1 MNQQKNKA
9 FIYGLIALGVLCF
22 AAVCAF
28 GYVIFNRIR
37 RGSENQRPTVE
48 LVTLSEPASQP
59 ETEAEA
65 VPAIETETNAGV
77 EAPPLEADDAA
88 RLPTWEPTD
97 DAGKAAGLA
106 GIEAAETSGTGD
118 EDGDT
123 TKSSETNA
131 PTGEELSEAQQKV
144 ISKVE
149 EIRGLTAAEPLTVV
163 FKSREELHEDIVRN
177 FKSALTDQ
185 DFQDE
190 RELLTLLGFIHA
202 DFDVEGLYEALY
214 TEQIAGYY
222 DHDQNVMMLIKEAD
236 PSETLR
242 TLAHEYTH
250 FLQFSSF
257 PTLRQYYDAEFC
269 DVHGDD
275 CIVARSIIEGDAV
288 LTESLAVQDPLVMR
302 LLNKNRATG
311 NNDNST
317 FRNAPPYYQE
327 SVLIEYV
334 YGFPF
339 VYTYFLNDGF
349 ESINDLLSAPP
360 ASVEQLIHPEK
371 YGTDEPARVSIGLFD
386 KVFAD
391 AGCEFVR
398 SSVFNELDTRW
409 MLTLGIEPDWRINE
423 RSAARAAEGWSGGTF
438 SFGRCDGKAYVF
450 SETQWDTRRDSDEF
464 SDGMEMYFD
473 ARFGAAESAGSWL
486 GDGQKI
492 RLLEADNSVFF
503 MIVPE
508 EFELTKIEGII
519 EKIEYSEEV
528 AL

>member
-48 LVTLSEPASQP
+48 LVTLSEPAPQP

-77 EAPPLEADDAA
+77 EAPPLEA
-88 RLPTWEPTD
+88 D

-190 RELLTLLGFIHA
+190 RELLTMLGFIHA
-202 DFDVEGLYEALY
+202 DFDFEGLY
-214 TEQIAGYY
+214 
-222 DHDQNVMMLIKEAD
+222 
-236 PSETLR
+236 
-242 TLAHEYTH
+242 
-250 FLQFSSF
+250 
-257 PTLRQYYDAEFC
+257 
-269 DVHGDD
+269 
-275 CIVARSIIEGDAV
+275 
-288 LTESLAVQDPLVMR
+288 
-302 LLNKNRATG
+302 
-311 NNDNST
+311 
-317 FRNAPPYYQE
+317 
-327 SVLIEYV
+327 
-334 YGFPF
+334 
-339 VYTYFLNDGF
+339 
-349 ESINDLLSAPP
+349 
-360 ASVEQLIHPEK
+360 
-371 YGTDEPARVSIGLFD
+371 
-386 KVFAD
+386 
-391 AGCEFVR
+391 
-398 SSVFNELDTRW
+398 
-409 MLTLGIEPDWRINE
+409 
-423 RSAARAAEGWSGGTF
+423 
-438 SFGRCDGKAYVF
+438 
-450 SETQWDTRRDSDEF
+450 
-464 SDGMEMYFD
+464 
-473 ARFGAAESAGSWL
+473 
-486 GDGQKI
+486 
-492 RLLEADNSVFF
+492 
-503 MIVPE
+503 
-508 EFELTKIEGII
+508 
-519 EKIEYSEEV
+519 
-528 AL
+528 

>member
-1 MNQQKNKA
+1 MNQQKNRT
-9 FIYGLIALGVLCF
+9 FIYWLIALGAFCF
-22 AAVCAF
+22 AAACAF
-28 GYVIFNRIR
+28 GYVIFNTIL
-37 RGSENQRPTVE
+37 RGSEDQRSTVE
-48 LVTLSEPASQP
+48 IVSHSEPAYQP
-59 ETEAEA
+59 ETETAPDAE
-65 VPAIETETNAGV
+65 
-77 EAPPLEADDAA
+77 
-88 RLPTWEPTD
+88 
-97 DAGKAAGLA
+97 
-106 GIEAAETSGTGD
+106 
-118 EDGDT
+118 
-123 TKSSETNA
+123 SETNA
-131 PTGEELSEAQQKV
+131 NVETPPLGTGDDAAQLPTVEPAGGADRPTVTAGTRTAETEGTEDEDEDSAKNSEANVRTVEELSEAQQKV

-149 EIRGLTAAEPLTVV
+149 EIRGLTASEPLTVI
-163 FKSREELHEDIVRN
+163 FKSREELHEEIVKN
-177 FKSALTDQ
+177 FRSALTDQ

-190 RELLTLLGFIHA
+190 RELFTLLGFIHA

-214 TEQIAGYY
+214 TEQVAGYY
-222 DHDQNVMMLIKEAD
+222 DHDQNVMMLIEEAD

-257 PTLRQYYDAEFC
+257 PTLRQYYNAEFC
-269 DVHGDD
+269 ELHGDD
-275 CIVARSIIEGDAV
+275 CILARSVIEGDAV

-311 NNDNST
+311 NNDDST

-327 SVLIEYV
+327 SILLEYV

-349 ESINDLLSAPP
+349 ESVNELLSAPP

-371 YGTDEPARVSIGLFD
+371 YGTDEPENVSIGLFD

-409 MLTLGIEPDWRINE
+409 MLTLGVDPGWRIDE
-423 RSAARAAEGWSGGTF
+423 RSAARASEGWSGGTF
-438 SFGRCDGKAYVF
+438 SFGRCDGKPYVF
-450 SETQWDTRRDSDEF
+450 SETQWDSRRDSAEF

-473 ARFGAAESAGSWL
+473 ARFGAAESAGSWI
-486 GDGQKI
+486 GQGEKI

-508 EFELTKIEGII
+508 EFDLTKIERMI

-528 AL
+528 DL